1 MGRNLGNTER
11 LHMIEI
17 SFDPMNLWLLATAVI
32 FTFFGRWMF
41 WRENMSRI
49 IEETIDNLI
58 KDEFIKTKVND
69 DGDIELLKYWE
80 EH

>member
-1 MGRNLGNTER
+1 
-11 LHMIEI
+11 MIEI
-17 SFDPMNLWLLATAVI
+17 SFDPMNLWLLGTAVI
-32 FTFFGRWMF
+32 FTFVGRWMY
-41 WRENMSRI
+41 WRENISRI

-58 KDEFIKTKVND
+58 EDDYIKTKVNQ